1 MGNPPKIWKSVERHS
16 TDHYK
21 STLRHLGKSYD
32 VIWMRFDPPR
42 PSRHVTLERTVT
54 VARTQKCPRRL
65 ARGPLVPSPRPRHRH
80 RAPRQ
85 GLTPAYPR
93 PRRHAPGPPGAEASR
108 RGAGSARGRGVRCYL
123 DAFRSPQNQL
133 ENKAFRAGGETENRP
148 TLCDPAFS
156 REKTQGRA
164 GGAPPTAYP
173 RLTPGLPQGK
183 RGVSGG

>member
-1 MGNPPKIWKSVERHS
+1 MGGEAFRSKKRRSAGIRRSAPISVRG
-16 TDHYK
+16 
-21 STLRHLGKSYD
+21 TLRVAEMGRIRCDSKESPAHFWEWLS
-32 VIWMRFDPPR
+32 
-42 PSRHVTLERTVT
+42 HVT
-54 VARTQKCPRRL
+54 VAAHPPAAL
-65 ARGPLVPSPRPRHRH
+65 P
-80 RAPRQ
+80 
-85 GLTPAYPR
+85 LTPAYPR
-93 PRRHAPGPPGAEASR
+93 PRRHAPGPPGAEASG

-173 RLTPGLPQGK
+173 RLTLGLPQGK
-183 RGVSGG
+183 RRVSAPWKSSLEGF